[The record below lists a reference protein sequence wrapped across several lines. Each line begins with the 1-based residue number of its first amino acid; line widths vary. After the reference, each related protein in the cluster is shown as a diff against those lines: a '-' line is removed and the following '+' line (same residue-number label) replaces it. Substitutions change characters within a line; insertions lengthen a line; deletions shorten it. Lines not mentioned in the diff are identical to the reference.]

1 MEYEVTENRIKHL
14 ISFTKIVFF
23 LYIQLSTMEL
33 LNEIVQELKSTFP
46 AHVADHPF
54 NNDVDDFNMSISKEC

>member
-1 MEYEVTENRIKHL
+1 
-14 ISFTKIVFF
+14 
-23 LYIQLSTMEL
+23 MEL
-33 LNEIVQELKSTFP
+33 LDEIVQELKSTFP